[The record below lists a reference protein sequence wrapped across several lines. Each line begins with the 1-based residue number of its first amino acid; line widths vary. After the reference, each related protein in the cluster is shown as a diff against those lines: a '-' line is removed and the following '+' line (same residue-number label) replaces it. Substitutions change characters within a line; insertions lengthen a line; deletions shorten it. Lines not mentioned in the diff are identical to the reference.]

1 MSIPGITFTRPTSHR
16 ARFAAFSV
24 IGAFVFWVGIGLQV
38 LLTGDWHVSAII
50 SFIVQGVVSV
60 ELSFLAN
67 RHWTWRVE
75 PVPFWRGWRRF
86 NGQKII
92 TMVANLAVYVVLLRL
107 GVNYLA
113 ANVATTALFTVV
125 NYAAAHYWAFRP
137 GRSARTNTGRAAAS
151 SGWPAVSALGGAGQP
166 GRAPSPPS
174 PPAAWRTASV
184 VVPCRGNERTIRATV
199 DSLLEQDYPGLT
211 EVILV
216 GSAGDTTWQA
226 LRDIAD
232 PRLVLMEREE
242 TPGLR
247 DSNAKRDLGIQRATG
262 DVLALA
268 DSDIVLRPDWLR
280 RGLSLLAASGASCAA
295 GGMSSIHDS
304 FFGRFVEGTRMGAKT
319 PRVPQTYVVTRENF
333 GRRGRKPPVTA
344 NVIFTREL
352 YDDCQ
357 LDVGWGFGY
366 EDYEWFWRMARA
378 GHRILFSSELCG
390 QHHHRRSLRQLCW
403 EYLRSG
409 DGCGRFVRRHPDCPL
424 ARKRLLQA
432 ILLPV
437 IAMAVAAADVGAAA
451 VTGQLTP
458 LLAAGVL
465 AAAAAAW
472 ECAHQRRP
480 EALLYPLL
488 NGILGSVFLFAL
500 VRGILGVAR
509 TTTPLPKSRAGR
521 SAIRPALAG
530 ALAAEEAR

>member
-1 MSIPGITFTRPTSHR
+1 MSVPEITFTRPTSHR

-38 LLTGDWHVSAII
+38 LLTGDWHVGAVI
-50 SFIVQGVVSV
+50 SFLVQGVVSV
-60 ELSFLAN
+60 ELSFLLN
-67 RHWTWRVE
+67 RHWTWRTE

-86 NGQKII
+86 NGQKIV
-92 TMVANLAVYVVLLRL
+92 TMLANLAVYAVLLRL
-107 GVNYLA
+107 GINYLA
-113 ANVATTALFTVV
+113 ANVATTAVFTVV
-125 NYAAAHYWAFRP
+125 NYAAAHFWAFRP
-137 GRSARTNTGRAAAS
+137 GRGSDARTGLAAA
-151 SGWPAVSALGGAGQP
+151 P
-166 GRAPSPPS
+166 GKVPSV
-174 PPAAWRTASV
+174 WRTASV

-199 DSLLEQDYPGLT
+199 DSLLGQDYPGLT

-216 GSAGDTTWQA
+216 GSAGDTTWRA
-226 LRDIAD
+226 LRDITD
-232 PRLVLMEREE
+232 PRLVIMERED

-247 DSNAKRDLGIQRATG
+247 DSNAKRDLGIRRATG

-280 RGLSLLAASGASCAA
+280 RGLSLLAASGASCVA
-295 GGMSSIHDS
+295 GGMASIDSS
-304 FFGRFVEGTRMGAKT
+304 FLGRFVDGTRMGAKT

-344 NVIFTREL
+344 NVIFTREM
-352 YDDCQ
+352 YGDCQ
-357 LDVGWGFGY
+357 VDVCWGFGY
-366 EDYEWFWRMARA
+366 EDYDWFWRMARA
-378 GHRILFSSELCG
+378 GHRILFSSEQCG
-390 QHHHRRSLRQLCW
+390 RHHHRRSLRELCW

-437 IAMAVAAADVGAAA
+437 IAVAVAVADVGAAV

-458 LLAAGVL
+458 LLAVGVL

-472 ECAHQRRP
+472 EFAHQRNP
-480 EALLYPLL
+480 EALLYPVL
-488 NGILGSVFLFAL
+488 NAILGSVFLFAL

-509 TTTPLPKSRAGR
+509 TTTPLPKSHA
-521 SAIRPALAG
+521 ARPAAGSASAGARPAMAG
-530 ALAAEEAR
+530 ALAAEQAR